1 MGVLNKINCGF
12 APPERLTTSEWAE
25 KYFQLPPTSAE
36 PGNWYRDR
44 CPPQQGIMD
53 APFEKGINKVTLMC
67 SAQIG
72 KTTIGN
78 ATIARFMHLDPCAM
92 MLTQPTIQMAE
103 RYSKEKL
110 APMLQDISV
119 LSDRVLRKTRNSNST
134 ILMKLFPGGFLSLSG
149 ANSPSS
155 LASSSIRLFLGDEVD
170 KYPPSAGNEGDPVK
184 LAVERTN
191 TFWNRLIFLYSTPS
205 IKGASRIEK
214 SFLESDQ
221 RYYFVPC
228 PECGHEQNLIWER
241 IEYAE
246 KGTERADPESG
257 VYYICEKCYRPIAEN
272 QKPKMLRAGKWK
284 ATVEPKD
291 KRHAGFHLNRLY
303 SPWVSW
309 VDIALDFEASRKD
322 PQQHQVFV
330 NATLG
335 LPYEVVAGEQ
345 LEWQKLEARGRSAN
359 YKKGFVPNGALL
371 LTAGVDVQGDRLE
384 CSIWGWGRGEQAWLI
399 DHIVMFG
406 DTLGE
411 QVWNQLETITTKL
424 YKHESGG
431 VLRIRATCIDSGYR
445 TQDVYQQIR
454 KRAFLHWFAVKGVSG
469 QNKPIIAVPRY
480 QEINHRGERIKRGI
494 KLYAIGVDL
503 AKETLYARS
512 RIEEPGAKFLN
523 FPNDLD
529 SNWYEGFCSE
539 VQVQKH
545 KNGQAFYVWEKLSG
559 VRNEALD
566 TSVYALAAA
575 HLVGL
580 SRIKSKE
587 EEKDLIVEKVVTETS
602 NQLIKKAHSQMRIR
616 RKANGIKV
624 Y

>member
-1 MGVLNKINCGF
+1 
-12 APPERLTTSEWAE
+12 
-25 KYFQLPPTSAE
+25 
-36 PGNWYRDR
+36 
-44 CPPQQGIMD
+44 
-53 APFEKGINKVTLMC
+53 
-67 SAQIG
+67 
-72 KTTIGN
+72 
-78 ATIARFMHLDPCAM
+78 
-92 MLTQPTIQMAE
+92 MA
-103 RYSKEKL
+103 
-110 APMLQDISV
+110 
-119 LSDRVLRKTRNSNST
+119 
-134 ILMKLFPGGFLSLSG
+134 
-149 ANSPSS
+149 
-155 LASSSIRLFLGDEVD
+155 
-170 KYPPSAGNEGDPVK
+170 
-184 LAVERTN
+184 
-191 TFWNRLIFLYSTPS
+191 NRPYH
-205 IKGASRIEK
+205 K
-214 SFLESDQ
+214 
-221 RYYFVPC
+221 
-228 PECGHEQNLIWER
+228 
-241 IEYAE
+241 
-246 KGTERADPESG
+246 
-257 VYYICEKCYRPIAEN
+257 EN

-284 ATVEPKD
+284 PTVEPQD

-345 LEWQKLEARGRSAN
+345 LEWQKLETRGRSST
-359 YKKGFVPNGALL
+359 YSRGFVPNGALL

-399 DHIVMFG
+399 DHQVIFG
-406 DTLGE
+406 DTL
-411 QVWNQLETITTKL
+411 QDRVWNQLETITSKV
-424 YKHESGG
+424 YPHESGG

-445 TQDVYQQIR
+445 TQDVYQQVR

-469 QNKPIIAVPRY
+469 QNKPIIAVPKY
-480 QEINHRGERIKRGI
+480 QEINHRGEKIKRGI

-512 RIEEPGAKFLN
+512 RIEAPGAKYLN
-523 FPNDLD
+523 FPQDLD

-545 KNGQAFYVWEKLSG
+545 KNGQAFYVWEKLNG

-580 SRIKSKE
+580 SRIKWKDE
-587 EEKDLIVEKVVTETS
+587 EQEIILDKVVTETS
-602 NQLIKKAHSQMRIR
+602 TQLTKKARSQR
-616 RKANGIKV
+616 RVRKKANGIKV